1 MSFAIRRTFIIKTPI
16 LSSFSSNIIFNE
28 IEYFTYLNI
37 WLFSLFVYIIF
48 YLVLVY
54 TSILFFSTIRL
65 NDSRIEL
72 ISTLFSILFLL
83 IIISPALLILLEYD
97 INILSSSVIN
107 PLGYQWAWTSN
118 SNIIGYTSYIDH
130 YIISS
135 NLINYYLSY
144 SLFKAL

>member
-1 MSFAIRRTFIIKTPI
+1 MII
-16 LSSFSSNIIFNE
+16 LSTIINIISNFSSNIIFNE

-54 TSILFFSTIRL
+54 TSILFSSTIRL

-83 IIISPALLILLEYD
+83 IIIPPALLILLEYD
-97 INILSSSVIN
+97 INILSSFVIN
-107 PLGYQWAWTSN
+107 SLGYQWAWTSN
-118 SNIIGYTSYIDH
+118 SNII
-130 YIISS
+130 
-135 NLINYYLSY
+135 
-144 SLFKAL
+144 FK